1 MAETKEALLARY
13 EELRDKEDATWQ
25 AWRILN
31 RSRVEAFD
39 AWLAAARG
47 ENAVQ
52 VEVVTGPL
60 AATPCGTICSDAPLA
75 CATCTPAHPAEANVC
90 PALCM
95 DGIDGVGEA
104 CSFCHPASER
114 AA

>member
-13 EELRDKEDATWQ
+13 EELRDREEATWQ

-52 VEVVTGPL
+52 VEVVTGPVTSL
-60 AATPCGTICSDAPLA
+60 PCGSVCADAPES
-75 CATCTPAHPAEANVC
+75 CSTCTDAMPAVCQPKALDSCTRCTDCREA
-90 PALCM
+90 A
-95 DGIDGVGEA
+95 
-104 CSFCHPASER
+104 
-114 AA
+114 

>member
-31 RSRVEAFD
+31 RSRTAAFD

-47 ENAVQ
+47 GDAVQ
-52 VEVVTGPL
+52 VEVVTGPSSTV
-60 AATPCGTICSDAPLA
+60 TPCGFCCSDAGEA
-75 CATCTPAHPAEANVC
+75 CATCTPQHPAEV
-90 PALCM
+90 
-95 DGIDGVGEA
+95 
-104 CSFCHPASER
+104 CHPEALDSCTRCEDCR
-114 AA
+114 EAA